1 MIKQS
6 KKKKGRG
13 NYFAQRSKSIKS
25 SVKQSKRTQKKYRQ
39 QIREKIKL
47 EKAKIDQELKSRQEF
62 IKTIKKML
70 GDYKTSTPISIYLLL
85 EKLGSEDLVEK
96 IFINIEEI
104 NNNLD
109 VKLNSLLLA
118 INDIEREDPGLY
130 EIDGY
135 ISEIEEILKTVD
147 MDGKSSLIKKILDNL
162 EIVFEMELQRMETG
176 YQNDVILEIIEG
188 VLA

>member
-1 MIKQS
+1 
-6 KKKKGRG
+6 
-13 NYFAQRSKSIKS
+13 
-25 SVKQSKRTQKKYRQ
+25 
-39 QIREKIKL
+39 
-47 EKAKIDQELKSRQEF
+47 
-62 IKTIKKML
+62 ML
-70 GDYKTSTPISIYLLL
+70 GDYKTSTPISIFVIR
-85 EKLGSEDLVEK
+85 KTVADLVEK

-147 MDGKSSLIKKILDNL
+147 MDGKSSLIKKIQKNL

-176 YQNDVILEIIEG
+176 YKNDVILEIIEG